1 MQQDQRLTFA
11 LFDIVE
17 VEAPQFHEL
26 PYGWIVALRL
36 FRSEAI
42 YERRDRK
49 GTITIAAPA
58 ATGCAVLPKTGVC
71 DGQRRPRNHRN
82 AS

>member
-17 VEAPQFHEL
+17 GRAPQFHEL

-36 FRSEAI
+36 FRSEPI

-49 GTITIAAPA
+49 GYDNDCGARSDR
-58 ATGCAVLPKTGVC
+58 VC
-71 DGQRRPRNHRN
+71 RVTKDWGL
-82 AS
+82 